1 MKVQRNPCEATAAHA
16 ASLARW
22 LVSGPEG
29 PDFRET
35 CPDPRAEPH
44 FFFARRFQI
53 KSSQAAPNVRQNK
66 QHTRNQHSWQSKTCA
81 KSQNSHHVF
90 KTEQKCANEVLSTH
104 DSSVRRRLQPW
115 SKPAGIPGMSR
126 IKGALMIETCWTTT
140 SRLTKVRLRWTP
152 LVTGWRRAWRGAFRS
167 EQCDVSTSMESQR
180 LLVLLM

>member
-66 QHTRNQHSWQSKTCA
+66 QHIRNHHSWQSKTCA
-81 KSQNSHHVF
+81 KSHYSHHVF

-104 DSSVRRRLQPW
+104 DSSLRRRLQPW

-126 IKGALMIETCWTTT
+126 IKGALMMIVEFTSCAHDIETCWTTT
-140 SRLTKVRLRWTP
+140 SRLTKVRLRH
-152 LVTGWRRAWRGAFRS
+152 LA
-167 EQCDVSTSMESQR
+167 
-180 LLVLLM
+180 